1 MSVTR
6 RGCFV
11 LAVLASAVAAH
22 AELNFSNIDA
32 TIKFEDNST
41 FDLNVMENNHGLDIT
56 AGDMPMYVDSVNS
69 GHTSATITV
78 DYDLASTDGSINEL
92 DLMFTG
98 WAMGNGFIT
107 YEETAFD
114 DGQNVLDSVS
124 GTMGAGS
131 PFVHSDVLN
140 FEGQQSIHVTKT
152 FTLNLGRQTDGVPV
166 GDGSLASIGII
177 QQNAVPEPASMAALA
192 MGGLGLLA
200 RRRRK

>member
-32 TIKFEDNST
+32 NITFEDNSS
-41 FDLNVMENNHGLDIT
+41 FDLNVLQNNHGLDIT
-56 AGDMPMYVDSVNS
+56 AGNMPMYVDSVNS
-69 GHTSATITV
+69 DHTSATITV
-78 DYDLASTDGSINEL
+78 DYDLTSTDGSINEL

-98 WAMGNGFIT
+98 WAMGNGSVS
-107 YEETAFD
+107 YDETVFD
-114 DGQNVLDSVS
+114 TNNNALDSVN

-131 PFVHSDVLN
+131 PFVQSDVLT
-140 FEGQQSIHVTKT
+140 FDGQKSIHVTKT
-152 FTLNLGRQTDGVPV
+152 FTLDLGRQTDGIPV
-166 GDGSLASIGII
+166 GDGSLATIGLI